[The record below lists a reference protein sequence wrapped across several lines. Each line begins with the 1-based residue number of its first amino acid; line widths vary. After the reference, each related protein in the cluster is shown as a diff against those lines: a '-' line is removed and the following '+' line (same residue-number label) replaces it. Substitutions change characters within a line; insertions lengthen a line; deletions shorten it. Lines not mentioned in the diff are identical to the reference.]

1 MDDNFFVENWRETV
15 YNSLKWE
22 RKDNLMAHTY
32 TAFIQQ
38 RGEWWIG
45 RIQEFPGVNCQE
57 RTRGELLDTL
67 KITLGEM
74 LEINRE
80 EAISLVENGY
90 QAVSIEI

>member
-1 MDDNFFVENWRETV
+1 
-15 YNSLKWE
+15 
-22 RKDNLMAHTY
+22 MAHTY
-32 TAFIQQ
+32 TALIQQ